1 MFTRPTILDL
11 HHQHTILLVDDDPD
25 ARSGV
30 AELLRL
36 EGYQVLE
43 AGDGQEALGALSTGR
58 PPCLVL
64 LDLNMPGT
72 SGWRFRALQL
82 RDRAIADIP
91 VIALYGHGGLEQ
103 QAQAL
108 NLDGWL
114 EKPLDFDK
122 LLAIVGRTC
131 RVAA

>member
-1 MFTRPTILDL
+1 MFSRPTILDL
-11 HHQHTILLVDDDPD
+11 HHQHAILLVEDDPD
-25 ARSGV
+25 ARSAV

-36 EGYQVLE
+36 DGYEVSE
-43 AGDGQEALGALSTGR
+43 VGDGQQALDSLRTGR
-58 PPCLVL
+58 RPCVVL

-91 VIALYGHGGLEQ
+91 VVALSGHGGLDQ

-108 NLDGWL
+108 KLDGWL
-114 EKPLDFDK
+114 DKPLDFDK
-122 LLAIVGRTC
+122 LLAIVGGTC

>member
-1 MFTRPTILDL
+1 MFSRPTILDL
-11 HHQHTILLVDDDPD
+11 HHQHTILLVEDDPD
-25 ARSGV
+25 SRSAV

-36 EGYQVLE
+36 DGYEVRE
-43 AGDGQEALGALSTGR
+43 TGDGQEALGALSTGR

-82 RDRAIADIP
+82 RDRAIADVP
-91 VIALYGHGGLEQ
+91 VIALSGHGGLEQ
-103 QAQAL
+103 QAQMMT
-108 NLDGWL
+108 LDGWVG
-114 EKPLDFDK
+114 KPLDFDK

>member
-1 MFTRPTILDL
+1 MFSHPTILDL
-11 HHQHTILLVDDDPD
+11 HHQHTILLLEDDPD
-25 ARSGV
+25 ARRAV

-36 EGYQVLE
+36 DGYHVLE
-43 AGDGQEALGALSTGR
+43 AGDGRDAIDALSAGR
-58 PPCLVL
+58 RPCVVL

-72 SGWRFRALQL
+72 SSWRFRPLRL

-91 VIALYGHGGLEQ
+91 VIALSGHGGLEQ
-103 QAQAL
+103 QARAMEL
-108 NLDGWL
+108 NGWL

>member
-1 MFTRPTILDL
+1 MFSRPTILDL
-11 HHQHTILLVDDDPD
+11 HHQHAILLVEDDPD
-25 ARSGV
+25 ARSAV

-36 EGYQVLE
+36 DGYEVSE
-43 AGDGQEALGALSTGR
+43 AGDGQEALDSLRIGR
-58 PPCLVL
+58 RPCVVL

-72 SGWRFRALQL
+72 SGWRFRAMQL
-82 RDRAIADIP
+82 RDRAIADVP
-91 VIALYGHGGLEQ
+91 VIALSGHGGLEQ
-103 QAQAL
+103 QAQAM

>member
-1 MFTRPTILDL
+1 MLSRPTILDL
-11 HHQHTILLVDDDPD
+11 HHQHTILLVEDDPD
-25 ARSGV
+25 ARTAV

-36 EGYQVLE
+36 DGYHVLE
-43 AGDGQEALGALSTGR
+43 AGDGQEALSALSTGR
-58 PPCLVL
+58 RPCVVL

-82 RDRAIADIP
+82 HDRAIADIP
-91 VIALYGHGGLEQ
+91 VIALSGHGGLEQ
-103 QAQAL
+103 QAQAM

-114 EKPLDFDK
+114 QKPLDFDK

>member
-1 MFTRPTILDL
+1 MFSRPTILDL
-11 HHQHTILLVDDDPD
+11 HHQHTILLLEDDSD
-25 ARSGV
+25 ARSAV

-36 EGYQVLE
+36 DGYQVLE
-43 AGDGQEALGALSTGR
+43 AGDGQEALDALRTER
-58 PPCLVL
+58 HPCVVL

-72 SGWRFRALQL
+72 SGWRFRTLQL

-91 VIALYGHGGLEQ
+91 VIALPGDGGLEQ
-103 QAQAL
+103 HARAMK
-108 NLDGWL
+108 LDGWL

>member
-1 MFTRPTILDL
+1 
-11 HHQHTILLVDDDPD
+11 
-25 ARSGV
+25 
-30 AELLRL
+30 
-36 EGYQVLE
+36 
-43 AGDGQEALGALSTGR
+43 
-58 PPCLVL
+58 
-64 LDLNMPGT
+64 MPGT

-103 QAQAL
+103 QAQATKL
-108 NLDGWL
+108 NGWL

-122 LLAIVGRTC
+122 LLAIVGRTR

>member
-1 MFTRPTILDL
+1 MFSRPTILDL
-11 HHQHTILLVDDDPD
+11 HHQHTILLVEDDPD
-25 ARSGV
+25 ARSAV

-36 EGYQVLE
+36 DGYQVLE

-58 PPCLVL
+58 LPCLVL

-91 VIALYGHGGLEQ
+91 VIALSGHGGLEQ
-103 QAQAL
+103 QARAM